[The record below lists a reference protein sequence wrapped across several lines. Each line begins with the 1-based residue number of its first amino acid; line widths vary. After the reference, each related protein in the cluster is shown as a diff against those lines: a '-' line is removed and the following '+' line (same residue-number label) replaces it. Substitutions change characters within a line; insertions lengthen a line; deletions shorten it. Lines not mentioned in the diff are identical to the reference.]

1 MYRLRG
7 DSLAGAKAGDTELVP
22 LAIPPEFDN
31 PWRVEE
37 EFVQLVRGEVEEPSF
52 TFDDGVVNMEYL
64 EAAYYAAIEGRRVAL
79 P

>member
-1 MYRLRG
+1 
-7 DSLAGAKAGDTELVP
+7 LVP

-37 EFVQLVRGEVEEPSF
+37 EFVQLVRGEIDEPSF

-64 EAAYYAAIEGRRVAL
+64 EAAYYAATEGRRVAL